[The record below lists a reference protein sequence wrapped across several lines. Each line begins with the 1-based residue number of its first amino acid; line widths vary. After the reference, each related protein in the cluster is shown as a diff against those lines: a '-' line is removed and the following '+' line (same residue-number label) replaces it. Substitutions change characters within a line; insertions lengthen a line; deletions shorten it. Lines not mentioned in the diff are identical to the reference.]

1 MGGRTRAPAKAV
13 IDILMNTLPDAELRT
28 VPHAGHMSP
37 LTHPDQVN
45 PLVLAHLARRARG

>member
-13 IDILMNTLPDAELRT
+13 IDILLLTLPKVELRT

-37 LTHPDQVN
+37 LTHPDRVN
-45 PLVLAHLARRARG
+45 PLVLEHVSRYAGD